1 MMLGNY
7 LVLNKKLRFNGCIIK
22 HNSMST
28 TRAIDTMLDVGLDS
42 FSFPPSHK
50 PPLGKLWIPLCKAN
64 TVQQSS
70 YYWLGHME

>member
-50 PPLGKLWIPLCKAN
+50 PPLGKL
-64 TVQQSS
+64 
-70 YYWLGHME
+70 